1 MELCT
6 GQVLGDASS
15 TITPPPQPLPV
26 STSRPPPPPQD
37 VADVI
42 QQMCC
47 GEAVGLDEVLVE
59 ILKAGGGVLDGK
71 AAASPRCGRRKKIA
85 GRAKTSQACSSPTM

>member
-26 STSRPPPPPQD
+26 STSRPPPPQD

-42 QQMCC
+42 QRMCC

-71 AAASPRCGRRKKIA
+71 AAASPRCGRRKEIA
-85 GRAKTSQACSSPTM
+85 GRAKTSRACSSPTM